1 MQPPAALPGNPAA
14 SPEGPRQDIPW
25 HTLTWQEAMARLGSS
40 RSGLSSIEAARR
52 LAESGPNELAGPERD
67 TAWALLLGQF
77 KNILTLLLFAAAI
90 LSLFLGHSAEA
101 LAIAV
106 IVLFSVVLGF
116 VQEYRAEKA
125 MAALRKLAAPVA
137 RTLRDGDE
145 KQILAREVVLGDV
158 LLLRAGDRAPADAR
172 LMDAFS
178 LCLDEAALTGESAPV
193 DKDAGP
199 LDLPDLVLTDRR
211 NMAYAG
217 TLVTRG
223 RGQGLVVATGM
234 GTEFGGIAGMLQTI
248 QHGKTPLQTDL
259 DRLARML
266 VWAGVAVV
274 MMMAGLALLRG
285 HPVLEML
292 IFGIALAVA
301 IVPEALPAVLTI
313 SLALGARR
321 MIHRHVLMRR
331 LSTAET
337 IGCVSVICADKTGT
351 LTKDEM
357 TVRRIYLEGE
367 MLEVSGSGY
376 EPVGTFLRQGAPVEP
391 TPALR
396 EFLRSALLSSD
407 ARLVPGEEGRGWRVQ
422 GDPTDGAL
430 VAAAAKAGL
439 VREDLEAGFPRVG
452 EIPFASES
460 RRMTT
465 LHEGPDRTEAFS
477 KGAPEVIVEGCARW
491 VTPGGEAAL
500 DAPARGKILGAA
512 REMAEEGLRVLA
524 LARKAGASLQD
535 AEHHMTFLGL
545 AGMMDP
551 PRPEAF
557 SAVQAC
563 RKAGI
568 KVVMIS
574 GDHPLTARVIAREL
588 RVLDGGRVVTG
599 NELEAMSEEEL
610 EGQVET
616 IDVYARMLP
625 AQKLRVVTALQ
636 KRGYVVAMTG
646 DGVNDAPAL
655 HKADVGVAMGITGTD
670 VTREAA
676 DMTITDDN
684 FASIV
689 AAVEEGRC
697 IFDNTRKYLM
707 YLFSSNIGE
716 VGLMAGAGLLGL
728 PLPLTAVQL
737 LYVNL
742 ATDGLPALALAADP
756 PDRELMRRTPR
767 DPRAGIFT
775 RPVVAL
781 MLVGG
786 FWSAVMNLGL
796 LAWALGM
803 GRSLEEARTLTFAT
817 LVLTEFF
824 KAYCFRSHLRTALRN
839 PLRNRWLN
847 LAILWELLLLSAVIY
862 APVFHQ
868 AFGGTRLRP
877 QDWAVAFLIA
887 ATIVP
892 VLEMAKWVGT
902 GGRSLTQVARGGIR

>member
-1 MQPPAALPGNPAA
+1 MPKEIENAVKSAYKELNK
-14 SPEGPRQDIPW
+14 
-25 HTLTWQEAMARLGSS
+25 RLNLKDTFVAVRSS
-40 RSGLSSIEAARR
+40 AT
-52 LAESGPNELAGPERD
+52 AE
-67 TAWALLLGQF
+67 
-77 KNILTLLLFAAAI
+77 
-90 LSLFLGHSAEA
+90 
-101 LAIAV
+101 
-106 IVLFSVVLGF
+106 
-116 VQEYRAEKA
+116 
-125 MAALRKLAAPVA
+125 
-137 RTLRDGDE
+137 
-145 KQILAREVVLGDV
+145 
-158 LLLRAGDRAPADAR
+158 
-172 LMDAFS
+172 
-178 LCLDEAALTGESAPV
+178 
-193 DKDAGP
+193 
-199 LDLPDLVLTDRR
+199 DLPDASFAGQQETYLNVKGIDDLLDKVVKCWSSLFTPRAISYRTKMNFPQDKVLISVGVQKMVKRHALIRR
-211 NMAYAG
+211 
-217 TLVTRG
+217 
-223 RGQGLVVATGM
+223 
-234 GTEFGGIAGMLQTI
+234 
-248 QHGKTPLQTDL
+248 
-259 DRLARML
+259 
-266 VWAGVAVV
+266 
-274 MMMAGLALLRG
+274 
-285 HPVLEML
+285 
-292 IFGIALAVA
+292 
-301 IVPEALPAVLTI
+301 LPAVETR
-313 SLALGARR
+313 G
-321 MIHRHVLMRR
+321 
-331 LSTAET
+331 ST
-337 IGCVSVICADKTGT
+337 SVICSDKTGT

-376 EPVGTFLRQGAPVEP
+376 EPVGNFLRQGAPVEP

-407 ARLVPGEEGRGWRVQ
+407 ARLVPGEEGKGWRVQ

-477 KGAPEVIVEGCARW
+477 KGAPEVIVDGCAKW
-491 VTPGGEAAL
+491 VIPGGVAAL
-500 DAPARGKILGAA
+500 DAPARVKILGAA
-512 REMAEEGLRVLA
+512 REMAEGGLRVLA
-524 LARKAGASLQD
+524 LARKPGASLQD

-599 NELEAMSEEEL
+599 SELEAMSEEEL

-877 QDWAVAFLIA
+877 QDWVVAFLIA